1 VTGSGRLGSDVELL
15 ISELGIEFTHK
26 FKNRLIINACTPA
39 ARVLNSTQSMSEE
52 EYAMLHNLEEH

>member
-1 VTGSGRLGSDVELL
+1 MGSNKELL
-15 ISELGIEFTHK
+15 KRTKSSELGIEFTHK